1 MSHDHLPRGGV
12 AEPEGPSTP
21 APSAPS
27 GPDEDSRPR
36 PNQRLMQRV
45 PVRLAVSDPR
55 DSAPLGETRD
65 LTLAGLFLATRA
77 RLRVGDVL
85 GLTLTLPGDT
95 KDLSVEAEVVRVE
108 DEGAGLRFTQVADAD
123 QRRLRRVLV
132 SLNDAVGSRAT
143 AEHLHAASGA
153 LRTEV
158 HGAAEVR
165 GLLATMRD
173 TGVPLRLLP
182 PSRPA
187 VGGASFR
194 ALHADHV
201 ELELVEPFPLG
212 VGEEV
217 YALCTLRY
225 VSYSFLT
232 RVTAVEEKVVRLA
245 LPERVVHA
253 ERRSARRERADDT
266 WLVLPLPWSPGE
278 TARWQVIDRSDGGLG
293 LRAAPGSWTHLPGAR
308 LDGARLAG
316 PEGEQPLTGAVVRN
330 VTRVAGTGGEEWLR
344 IGVSHGETRAPVTV
358 IDAKVADGRGPLA
371 RLRGAMKLGW
381 TWLEL
386 QWRQRERAR
395 GPARREV
402 TEPEVVRLSSRSGRP
417 LVGLLQQSFPE
428 HTGAGTPLV
437 VIAPG
442 FGGRKEQM
450 SYLASVIVETF
461 RARHADVAVLRFDG
475 TNNLGESGKDPGCE
489 AEGRHTLHYTVGGVI
504 DDLRGVIDWT
514 RRNDRLDVTKVV
526 VVSVS
531 FSSTGVMRWLAE
543 DNPPEVG
550 LWVSYMGAADAQ
562 DGVRNVSGHYDVFS
576 AASTGR
582 PLGNVTLIGCLVDA
596 QVFWDDL
603 VRLGTGTLPDAR
615 RDMAKIAADVWW
627 VSGRHDAFMDVE
639 RVKDVLSVAST
650 ARRELLRVDSGHV
663 PRTGD
668 EAIRQFKLVAGEIW
682 RHLHGTRIE
691 AQAPSLAALEAR
703 RRWEWERTR
712 RSRLDDPVSFWR
724 EYLLGEGGSYDVMT
738 WLPAYR
744 ELVGEQVSRLRPE
757 GLRVLDVGAGTGNVA
772 AAAAA
777 AGAAEVVC
785 VDLVAEALTVARA
798 KLGDGPAETHV
809 TNLDGTARTALL
821 AWRAGRLR
829 RFQDLAR
836 RLDGLPID
844 AARRLDAAADPALLA
859 AARGARVQLDLLPS
873 AQSLGEADAQLVE
886 DLGRLCRAAA
896 DPREPADG
904 LQRLDRRLLDAGGG
918 LPLPDA
924 SVDVA
929 VASLLL
935 SYLHHPEDLLVE
947 LHRVVRPGG
956 RLVLSSMR
964 RDADTSRLFLS
975 LVELLE
981 SLPPEHF
988 ESEAERRA
996 RLDAA
1001 RGFHSRGAELFRLE
1015 EEGTF
1020 RFYDE
1025 GELVTMLLAAGFE
1038 DPRVSYSFG
1047 APAQAVVVTCSRP

>member
-21 APSAPS
+21 APPAPPGS
-27 GPDEDSRPR
+27 DEDSRPR
-36 PNQRLMQRV
+36 SNQRLMQRV
-45 PVRLAVSDPR
+45 PVRLAVSNPR

-65 LTLAGLFLATRA
+65 LTLDGLFLATRA

-85 GLTLTLPGDT
+85 GLSLSLPGDT
-95 KDLSVEAEVVRVE
+95 KDLPVEAEVVRVE
-108 DEGAGLRFTQVADAD
+108 DEGAGMRFTQVAEAD

-132 SLNDAVGSRAT
+132 SLNDAFGSRET

-158 HGAAEVR
+158 QGGPEVR
-165 GLLATMRD
+165 ALLTTMRD
-173 TGVPLRLLP
+173 LGVALRLL

-187 VGGASFR
+187 VADARFR
-194 ALHADHV
+194 TLHGDHL
-201 ELELVEPFPLG
+201 ELELAEAFPLG
-212 VGEEV
+212 AGEELF
-217 YALCTLRY
+217 ALCTLRY
-225 VSYSFLT
+225 VSYSFRT
-232 RVTAVEEKVVRLA
+232 RVLAVEERVVRLA

-278 TARWQVIDRSDGGLG
+278 TARWQVIDLSDGGLG
-293 LRAAPGSWTHLPGAR
+293 LRATPGSWTHLPGAV
-308 LDGARLAG
+308 LAGARLVG
-316 PEGEQPLTGAVVRN
+316 PDGDQVLAGAVVRN
-330 VTRVAGTGGEEWLR
+330 VNRVGAASGEEWLR
-344 IGVSHGETRAPVTV
+344 IGVSHGLTRAPVPV
-358 IDAKVADGRGPLA
+358 RQVQVADGRGVVA
-371 RLRGAMKLGW
+371 RLRGAVKLGW

-386 QWRQRERAR
+386 QWRQRR
-395 GPARREV
+395 GRRTPGGRGA

-417 LVGLLQQSFPE
+417 LVGLLQQSFGDGGGE
-428 HTGAGTPLV
+428 GTPLV
-437 VIAPG
+437 VIVPG

-475 TNNLGESGKDPGCE
+475 SNNLGESGKDAGCE

-504 DDLRGVIDWT
+504 DDLRGVLDWT

-543 DNPPEVG
+543 DVPPEVG

-562 DGVRNVSGHYDVFS
+562 DGVRNVSGHYDVF
-576 AASTGR
+576 AAAATGR

-615 RDMAKIAADVWW
+615 RDMAKLAADVWW
-627 VSGRHDAFMDVE
+627 VSGRHDAFMDVA
-639 RVKDVLSVAST
+639 RVKDVLSVASP
-650 ARRELLRVDSGHV
+650 ARRELLEVDSGHV

-668 EAIRQFKLVAGEIW
+668 EAIRQFKLVTAEIW

-712 RSRLDDPVSFWR
+712 RSRLEDPVSFWR
-724 EYLLGEGGSYDVMT
+724 EYLLGKGGSYDVMT

-744 ELVGEQVSRLRPE
+744 ELVAEQVSRLRPA
-757 GLRVLDVGAGTGNVA
+757 GLRVLDVGAGTGNLAEA
-772 AAAAA
+772 AAQ

-785 VDLVAEALTVARA
+785 VDLVAEALEVARA
-798 KLGDGPAETHV
+798 KVADRPVEAHV
-809 TNLDGTARTALL
+809 SDLDGTARTALL
-821 AWRAGRLR
+821 AWRAGRIR

-836 RLDGLPID
+836 RLDGLPLD

-873 AQSLGEADAQLVE
+873 AQALGEVDVQLVE
-886 DLGRLCRAAA
+886 DLGRLCRAAT
-896 DPREPADG
+896 DPAAPVDG
-904 LQRLDRRLLDAGGG
+904 LQRLGRAPLDAGGG

-935 SYLHHPEDLLVE
+935 SYLRHPEDLLVE
-947 LHRVVRPGG
+947 LHRVVRPQG

-988 ESEAERRA
+988 ASEAERRE

-1020 RFYDE
+1020 RFYDA

-1047 APAQAVVVTCSRP
+1047 TPAQAVVVTCSRP